1 MILILMNAMPPILV
15 TIMQA
20 VLIDQEATGVI
31 VKLDTVAPAV
41 NWILMNVQA
50 TLVRMVER
58 VLTWLIH
65 LTVSVL
71 MNTPVCII

>member
-15 TIMQA
+15 TIVQA
-20 VLIDQEATGVI
+20 VLIDQEVTGVI

-71 MNTPVCII
+71 MNTQVCII